1 MPTMTPAR
9 LEVATA
15 YGPACADDPELM
27 FPLDE
32 SHQPGQATAGERAA
46 QAVCARCPVLA
57 TCRAAV
63 LDTQDSAPMTNGVA
77 GGMTAAERRAVR
89 AYRRGLTAPPVPAP
103 REPGDQD
110 RLVAGPGRADAR
122 SAPGV
127 DVDAEV
133 ADVLAAH
140 AGAGH
145 DADPVT
151 VRELVL
157 DHGPAMAS
165 RWETALAAVVML
177 GRGRKAAPTARALG
191 EDPTQIARWR
201 DRHAAG
207 AALVRGGAGVG
218 TRPLARPARL
228 VAGSLAEPE
237 RGAA

>member
-1 MPTMTPAR
+1 MTPAR
-9 LEVATA
+9 LEVTTGS
-15 YGPACADDPELM
+15 GPSCADSPELM
-27 FPLDE
+27 FPLHE
-32 SHQPGQATAGERAA
+32 SQRPGQPTAGERAA
-46 QAVCARCPVLA
+46 QAVCAGCPLLA

-63 LDTQDSAPMTNGVA
+63 LDTQDTAPMANGVA

-89 AYRRGLTAPPVPAP
+89 AYRRGLSAPPVPAP

-110 RLVAGPGRADAR
+110 LLVTEPGRADASAR

-140 AGAGH
+140 AGNGH
-145 DADPVT
+145 GADPVT

-177 GRGRKAAPTARALG
+177 GRGQGATAIGRALG
-191 EDPTQIARWR
+191 DDPTQITRWR

-207 AALVRGGAGVG
+207 EALVRGGAGVG

-228 VAGSLAEPE
+228 VAGSLAGSE